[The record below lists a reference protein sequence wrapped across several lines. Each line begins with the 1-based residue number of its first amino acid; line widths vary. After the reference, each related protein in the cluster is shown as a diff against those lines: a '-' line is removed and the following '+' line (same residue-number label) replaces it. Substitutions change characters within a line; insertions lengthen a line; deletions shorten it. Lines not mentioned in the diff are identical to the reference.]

1 VKGAA
6 SSDVS
11 EYESSINMMNENQI
25 GVAPSGTGYDV
36 DMGRLQKLKSVS
48 ETLEVLDIVSADTNN
63 ALLNNFDS

>member
-1 VKGAA
+1 MKGAA

-11 EYESSINMMNENQI
+11 EYESSINMMNENQLV
-25 GVAPSGTGYDV
+25 VAPSGTGYEV

>member
-1 VKGAA
+1 
-6 SSDVS
+6 
-11 EYESSINMMNENQI
+11 MMNENQLV
-25 GVAPSGTGYDV
+25 VAPSGTGYEV